1 MRKAFTLIEV
11 IVVVTIIAVL
21 AAIIFP
27 VFARAKAS
35 AKQAS
40 CISNLRQIAVA
51 LSSYM
56 VDSDGVFPHAVDPI
70 DKTRPEIWDRYPEF
84 RARIP
89 YMPDLDEVL
98 QPYVKNREVFH
109 CPADIGTEVM
119 DDQPDIVFQTTPS
132 MHKVFNTSYF
142 FRTEIA
148 FRAYTDSRFQLP
160 AETNVLM
167 DAAGHW
173 HGGAPRVEQN
183 EFGQRYFDK
192 LRRFRYNTL
201 FGDLHVKNLSND
213 QLQQAWSVDLE

>member
-1 MRKAFTLIEV
+1 VRKAFTLIEV

-21 AAIIFP
+21 AAILFP

-35 AKQAS
+35 AKQAT
-40 CISNLRQIAVA
+40 CLSNLKQIGAA
-51 LSSYM
+51 MTMYM
-56 VDSDGVFPHAVDPI
+56 GDSDGVFPHAVDPI
-70 DKTRPEIWDRYPEF
+70 DKTRPEIWDQFPEF
-84 RARIP
+84 RDRIP

-98 QPYVKNREVFH
+98 QPYMKSHDVFH
-109 CPADIGTEVM
+109 CPADVGTEVM

-148 FRAYTDSRFQLP
+148 FRAFTDSRFQLP

-173 HGGAPRVEQN
+173 HGGAPRVEQG

-192 LRRFRYNTL
+192 IRRFRYNTL
-201 FGDLHVKNLSND
+201 FGDMHVKNLSND
-213 QLQQAWSVDLE
+213 QLQQAWGVDLE